1 MNKRILTILVV
12 ACAIIGAV
20 LIFYPGSD
28 KAQGADVSGSDLNQP
43 TTPEISKNVTG
54 VDDHKQQNAKRFA
67 TVLSNVMS
75 RPEPERTD
83 ANELSMKKLHQK
95 TGPYY
100 ADMAPEVLEKM
111 LQREKPNIEWTSS
124 VTKEAQKV
132 LAYEESQGTTLY
144 KTDCRETLCKIQFD
158 HENLDR
164 HKSFMDGR
172 MDLGP
177 WMAGA
182 GTAFGSYKEQD
193 GDKLRSFIYF
203 TKPDDKETFL
213 AMRREMATIL
223 DSE

>member
-1 MNKRILTILVV
+1 MNKRILAILVV
-12 ACAIIGAV
+12 ACAIIGAA
-20 LIFYPGSD
+20 LIFYSGLD
-28 KAQGADVSGSDLNQP
+28 EAQGATVRSPKLNKPTATVVSKAVND
-43 TTPEISKNVTG
+43 
-54 VDDHKQQNAKRFA
+54 VDDRKHQSAKRFA
-67 TVLSNVMS
+67 TALSNVMS
-75 RPEPERTD
+75 RPEPVKTD
-83 ANELSMKKLHQK
+83 AGELSIKELHQK

-111 LQREKPNIEWTSS
+111 LQREKPDVEWTSS

-132 LAYEESQGTTLY
+132 LEYEESQGTTLY

-182 GTAFGSYKEQD
+182 GNALGSYKKQD

-213 AMRREMATIL
+213 DMRREMAAIL